1 MLGMKDKGVVKHL
14 KHDIA
19 EAKKSIK
26 EDKALM
32 KKVKKPKRSKSCG
45 KT

>member
-1 MLGMKDKGVVKHL
+1 MKEKSITKHL

-19 EAKKSIK
+19 EAKKSIA

-32 KKVKKPKRSKSCG
+32 KKVKKPKKGKSCG
-45 KT
+45 KR

>member
-1 MLGMKDKGVVKHL
+1 MKDKGVVKHL

-19 EAKKSIK
+19 EAKKSIA

-32 KKVKKPKRSKSCG
+32 KKVKKPKKGKSCG
-45 KT
+45 KR

>member
-1 MLGMKDKGVVKHL
+1 MKDKGIAKQL

-19 EAKKSIK
+19 EAKKSIA

-32 KKVKKPKRSKSCG
+32 KKVRKPKKGKPCG
-45 KT
+45 KR